1 MSSDILQADL
11 RARLGTL
18 ELELSLKAGN
28 GTTAIVGPSGA
39 GKTSLLR
46 IIAGLYR
53 QAEGRISFGDDV
65 FHDSA
70 AGIFLKP
77 EKRRIGY
84 VFQEPRLFPHM
95 SVARNLD
102 YGARR
107 RGAPPS
113 GARDEIIN
121 LLGLENLLERLPHKL
136 SGGEAQR
143 VAMGRALLSSPRLL
157 LMDEPMANLDLRRRR
172 EIMPFLEMLHPRLSL
187 PILYVSHNLDEVI
200 RLADK
205 VLVIERGRVFATGG
219 TAQVLNRPDVQ
230 QLLAGAVGM
239 DAGMDTDLG
248 TILDASISAHE
259 PEKMITRVS
268 LGDGLVL
275 RVPLRHEPTG
285 TALRL
290 RLHPRDI
297 AIATQ
302 SPHGLSIRNSLP
314 GRVNRINVAPGG
326 QRDVSIRLDGG
337 GNIEITARI
346 TQGAVDDLQLV
357 RGLEVWALVKSVAL
371 ASD

>member
-1 MSSDILQADL
+1 MSGEILQADL

-46 IIAGLYR
+46 IIAGLHR
-53 QAEGRISFGDDV
+53 QAEGRISFGDHV

-107 RGAPPS
+107 RGIAS
-113 GARDEIIN
+113 AGARDEIIT
-121 LLGLENLLERLPHKL
+121 LLGLANLLERLPHKL

-143 VAMGRALLSSPRLL
+143 VAMGRTLLSSPRLL

-172 EIMPFLEMLHPRLSL
+172 EIMPFLEMLHQRLSL

-200 RLADK
+200 RLADN
-205 VLVIERGRVFATGG
+205 VLVIDRGRVFATGG

-230 QLLAGAVGM
+230 QLLAGTPGM
-239 DAGMDTDLG
+239 DADLG

-259 PEKMITRVS
+259 PEKMITRLS
-268 LGDGLVL
+268 LGGGLEL
-275 RVPLRHEPTG
+275 RVPLRHEQPG

-290 RLHPRDI
+290 RLHARDI

-302 SPHGLSIRNSLP
+302 TPHGLSIRNSLP
-314 GRVNRINVAPGG
+314 GRIDRINVAPGG
-326 QRDVSIRLDGG
+326 QRDVTIRLDGG
-337 GNIEITARI
+337 GNIEITARV
-346 TQGAVDDLQLV
+346 TQGAVDDLQLA
-357 RGLEVWALVKSVAL
+357 RGHAVWALVKSVAL